1 MAVVPRFVAVQSR
14 MAGKVH
20 QPLAATPLFELGK
33 RDPAFRM
40 RAAVSFPVLSRLRK
54 YLANYHRPLFSSS
67 FFLFQGGFDLGA
79 RSRFSISRLVT
90 TQPRLSSPIGFQ
102 ASSPFLQVW
111 VLDCHRSRKT
121 LHTSATTRDNHYHES
136 RYKTLLTTLTTV
148 TTSTILSNF
157 DALALVEH
165 LVTLIRYPSYC
176 D

>member
-1 MAVVPRFVAVQSR
+1 MAAIPRFVAVQSR
-14 MAGKVH
+14 MEGPPTARCN
-20 QPLAATPLFELGK
+20 PAAFELGK

-40 RAAVSFPVLSRLRK
+40 RAAVSFPVLSHLRK

-67 FFLFQGGFDLGA
+67 FFLFQGGFVLGV
-79 RSRFSISRLVT
+79 RSRFSTLRLVT
-90 TQPRLSSPIGFQ
+90 TQPRPSSSYRLPGIVSFP
-102 ASSPFLQVW
+102 SSLGSS
-111 VLDCHRSRKT
+111 CHRSRKT

-165 LVTLIRYPSYC
+165 LVTLVRYPSHC